1 MFNDNNNN
9 FNNDEINDKIN
20 QWQDYVN
27 EHGDEI
33 KKAGKKLAA
42 GAGLV
47 IGAKIVA
54 TGMILIGIPVLIHK
68 VNKLEKN
75 EAQAFNDAMFD

>member
-1 MFNDNNNN
+1 MFDNNN
-9 FNNDEINDKIN
+9 FNNDAMNDKIN
-20 QWQDYVN
+20 EWQDYVN

-33 KKAGKKLAA
+33 KKAGRKVAAAA
-42 GAGLV
+42 GVAIAGKV
-47 IGAKIVA
+47 VA

-75 EAQAFNDAMFD
+75 QAQAFCNDMFD